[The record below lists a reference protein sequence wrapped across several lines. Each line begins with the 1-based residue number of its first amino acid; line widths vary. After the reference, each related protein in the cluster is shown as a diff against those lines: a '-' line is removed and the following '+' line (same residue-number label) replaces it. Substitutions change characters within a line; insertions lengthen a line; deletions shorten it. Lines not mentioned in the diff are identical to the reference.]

1 MKWKIL
7 LGFAI
12 VAIIVMITLAMTK
25 PDRPAHYDAV
35 KGLAL
40 KTVDHE
46 LTSNPVTAEYA
57 ALGTMVALNMI
68 DEYLQRNLIIREHTF
83 YTSGVL
89 VYKEWFIPVSIGVM
103 GKVYLTVDEDDLK
116 RVIEKPEVKQMLDLK
131 NLLKTIK

>member
-7 LGFAI
+7 LGFAV
-12 VAIIVMITLAMTK
+12 VAIIVMITLATTK
-25 PDRPAHYDAV
+25 PDRPAHYYAV

-103 GKVYLTVDEDDLK
+103 GHVYLTVDEDDLK
-116 RVIEKPEVKQMLDLK
+116 RVIEKPEIKQMLDLE
-131 NLLKTIK
+131 NLLKR

>member
-1 MKWKIL
+1 M
-7 LGFAI
+7 
-12 VAIIVMITLAMTK
+12 
-25 PDRPAHYDAV
+25 

-116 RVIEKPEVKQMLDLK
+116 RVIEKPEVKQMLDLE